1 PLPTILGSQY
11 IPPPAC
17 LFMDEEIWLHLDC
30 ASCHTIAHAIVYH
43 PPGAIM
49 EYPQTGSHDGESIT
63 HIFTVDPKNFN
74 NLKAS
79 FQYSLGN
86 THGGHFNVTCGLLCN
101 KSGDSVICNM
111 LRTSF
116 KGLKVCS
123 QHGADT
129 LEIMHSFVS
138 HVDVQT
144 QSAPLSLLFTNNTW
158 KVVFDKMLTFFL
170 ILHQQGCS
178 FHMSG
183 EAT

>member
-1 PLPTILGSQY
+1 Y

-79 FQYSLGN
+79 FQYSLSN

-111 LRTSF
+111 LRTSC
-116 KGLKVCS
+116 KHL
-123 QHGADT
+123 Q
-129 LEIMHSFVS
+129 
-138 HVDVQT
+138 
-144 QSAPLSLLFTNNTW
+144 LF
-158 KVVFDKMLTFFL
+158 
-170 ILHQQGCS
+170 
-178 FHMSG
+178 
-183 EAT
+183 